1 LGDFASIFCNI
12 DTETNHIWDKEWVH
26 LLVFDVISL
35 EQVE

>member
-1 LGDFASIFCNI
+1 VIFASIFCNI
-12 DTETNHIWDKEWVH
+12 DREINHIWHKEWVR